1 MEDAAKDYAAGFAAG
16 VATVLIGHPFD
27 TVKVKLQTQNTE
39 VNTIKYRNAAH
50 CIVDILKTEGCKGF
64 YKGATSSFVGVALES
79 SVLFG
84 AYSQMRSAL
93 QGREYSEPELSS
105 IVPAAAFGGA
115 CISMILC
122 PTELVKCRLQVQASE
137 GGTSSPRVQRYYGPL
152 DCVQKTIRND
162 GVQGLFKGGLTTLIR
177 ECIGNSFF
185 FTTYEFTRYWLLSS
199 LNYSEDIGLP
209 QNEADP
215 WRKYLYGKAYSKVMV
230 EGTVDILSGGLAG
243 MMFWAVVLPFD
254 VAKTRIQTAV
264 DWKSNRN
271 PLHNLNLIYRAL
283 GLRGLYA
290 GLGPTLARAFP
301 ANAAAMVTWELT
313 AKFLGSRRHDDH

>member
-39 VNTIKYRNAAH
+39 VSTVRYRNAAN
-50 CIVDILKTEGCKGF
+50 CILAILKTEGLKGF
-64 YKGATSSFVGVALES
+64 YRGASSSFVGVALES

-93 QGREYSEPELSS
+93 QGREGGEPELFS
-105 IVPAAAFGGA
+105 IVPAAAVGGA

-122 PTELVKCRLQVQASE
+122 PTELVKCRLQVQVNE
-137 GGTSSPRVQRYYGPL
+137 GGTSSLRVQRYDGPL
-152 DCVQKTIRND
+152 DCLQKTIKNS
-162 GVQGLFKGGLTTLIR
+162 GVQGVFRGGVSTLLR
-177 ECIGNSFF
+177 ECTGNSFF
-185 FTTYEFTRYWLLSS
+185 FATYEFSRYRMLRALE
-199 LNYSEDIGLP
+199 YC
-209 QNEADP
+209 NEVESQPTKADS
-215 WRKYLYGKAYSKVMV
+215 WNRVLRGQSHSKMMV
-230 EGTVDILSGGLAG
+230 EGVVDVLSGGLAG
-243 MMFWAVVLPFD
+243 MVFWAVVLPFD

-264 DWKSNRN
+264 DPNSSRN
-271 PLHNLNLIYRAL
+271 PFRNLKMIYREL
-283 GLRGLYA
+283 GIRGLYA

-313 AKFLGSRRHDDH
+313 ATLLGVRRKEH